1 MSLWKFWNPKHKKER
16 ITQKEEHGKD
26 DQNDGSPAFDR
37 QRNRHQMSVSRS
49 GRYKQKHRK
58 RTGILD
64 NPDFVNKSRD
74 TESGR
79 ENQPPIDGCNENSSQ
94 SDDKS
99 VYSSYLVEKENE
111 AMRQSCQNMEIS
123 AL

>member
-16 ITQKEEHGKD
+16 INQKEDGKD
-26 DQNDGSPAFDR
+26 DQNEGSPAFDR

-64 NPDFVNKSRD
+64 NPDFVGKTRD
-74 TESGR
+74 SESGR
-79 ENQPPIDGCNENSSQ
+79 ENQPPVDQCSETSSQ
-94 SDDKS
+94 SDNRS
-99 VYSSYLVEKENE
+99 IFPYLVEKESE
-111 AMRQSCQNMEIS
+111 AMRQSCQNVEIS